1 MSRRLLTRP
10 RRDHLLWLALLL
22 LPLLSVAA
30 AIQVQRAGTP
40 GVAAT
45 LPVATPAAP
54 QQVNRPAPQ
63 LALPRLDTGAELRLD
78 TLRGRPVIVNFWA
91 SWCTPCRRELPA
103 LEAFA
108 RQHSGADAMQV
119 LAVNVGE
126 AAEQVRSFL
135 EEAGVRDLSVLLDT
149 DSRANAAWGAFA
161 LPASFLID
169 RAGHIRA
176 VRTGE
181 ITTADLERWLAQA
194 EA

>member
-1 MSRRLLTRP
+1 MSRRPLTRP

-22 LPLLSVAA
+22 LPLLSIAA
-30 AIQVQRAGTP
+30 AIQVQRAGSP

-45 LPVATPAAP
+45 LPGATPAAH
-54 QQVNRPAPQ
+54 QRVNRPAPE

-78 TLRGRPVIVNFWA
+78 ALRGRPVIVNFWA
-91 SWCTPCRRELPA
+91 SWCAPCRRELPA

-108 RQHSGADAMQV
+108 RQHSGPDAMQV

-126 AAEQVRSFL
+126 AAAQVRSFL
-135 EEAGVRDLSVLLDT
+135 DEAGVRDLSVLLDT

-169 RAGHIRA
+169 RAGRIRA

>member
-1 MSRRLLTRP
+1 MSRRPLTRP

-30 AIQVQRAGTP
+30 AIQVQRAGSP

-45 LPVATPAAP
+45 LPGATPAAH
-54 QQVNRPAPQ
+54 QQVNRPAPE

-78 TLRGRPVIVNFWA
+78 VLRGRPVVVNFWA
-91 SWCTPCRRELPA
+91 SWCAPCRRELPA

-108 RQHSGADAMQV
+108 RQHGGPDAVQV

-126 AAEQVRSFL
+126 AATQVRSFL
-135 EEAGVRDLSVLLDT
+135 DEAGVRDLRVLLDT

-169 RAGHIRA
+169 RAGRILA
-176 VRTGE
+176 IRTGE

>member
-1 MSRRLLTRP
+1 MSRRPLTRP
-10 RRDHLLWLALLL
+10 RRDRLLWLALLL
-22 LPLLSVAA
+22 LPLLSIAA
-30 AIQVQRAGTP
+30 AIQVQRAGSP

-45 LPVATPAAP
+45 LPMAKPAAH
-54 QQVNRPAPQ
+54 QRVNRPAPE
-63 LALPRLDTGAELRLD
+63 LTLPRLDTGAELRLD
-78 TLRGRPVIVNFWA
+78 TLRGRLVIVNFWA
-91 SWCTPCRRELPA
+91 SWCAPCRRELPA

-108 RQHSGADAMQV
+108 RQHSGPDAVQV

-126 AAEQVRSFL
+126 AAAQVRSFL
-135 EEAGVRDLSVLLDT
+135 DEAGVRDLRVLLDT

-169 RAGHIRA
+169 RAGRIQA

-181 ITTADLERWLAQA
+181 VTTADLRHWLAQA